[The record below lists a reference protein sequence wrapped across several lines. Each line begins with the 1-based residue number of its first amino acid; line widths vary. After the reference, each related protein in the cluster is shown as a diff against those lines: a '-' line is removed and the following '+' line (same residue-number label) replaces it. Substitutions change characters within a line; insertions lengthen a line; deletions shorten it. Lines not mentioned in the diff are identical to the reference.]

1 MIINGLLAGLVGVTA
16 SCPFISNTSSMI
28 VGLVAGLLIGPIS
41 SFVDEKLKIDDPVGA
56 IGVHLGGGIIGIS
69 PSTLL
74 RGPSALYAEGPAKG
88 LLLGGGASQLI
99 TQCIGIVTVGA
110 TALVVTSA
118 LWYLVKAICG
128 LRVTVEEETK
138 GLDTSEHGQVAYVAA
153 Q

>member
-1 MIINGLLAGLVGVTA
+1 MDELHGEHERVRTQVLREKVVSLQHAHGNVSVSGVVACGVTA
-16 SCPFISNTSSMI
+16 
-28 VGLVAGLLIGPIS
+28 VGLFSEGP
-41 SFVDEKLKIDDPVGA
+41 G
-56 IGVHLGGGIIGIS
+56 
-69 PSTLL
+69 
-74 RGPSALYAEGPAKG
+74 ALYAEGPAKG

-128 LRVTVEEETK
+128 LRVTVEEETT